1 MRRFVSADRVTALVS
16 SAAAK
21 ARSASPIRLRA
32 TEGGLGCW
40 LALKAPSRAG
50 GEGWFE
56 LEGIAA
62 EAPPPLPPPIRVEGL
77 VEGAPGAPPEFG
89 PRPFVA
95 PFAAALADWTFPNA
109 PVPEAAI
116 AAPAIATVAVPA
128 ARPTPTAAK
137 SPPVRTLAPPR
148 MAEANFGDIQHTA
161 RNIIAAAARSK
172 SVRAGSAELPIP
184 NAT

>member
-1 MRRFVSADRVTALVS
+1 MRKLLSADRVTALVS

-40 LALKAPSRAG
+40 LAFEAPPRAG

-62 EAPPPLPPPIRVEGL
+62 EAPVPLPPPMGLGL
-77 VEGAPGAPPEFG
+77 VEGAPDVLPVVG
-89 PRPFVA
+89 PRPFVPA
-95 PFAAALADWTFPNA
+95 LAGALADWTFPNA

-128 ARPTPTAAK
+128 ARP
-137 SPPVRTLAPPR
+137 
-148 MAEANFGDIQHTA
+148 
-161 RNIIAAAARSK
+161 
-172 SVRAGSAELPIP
+172 
-184 NAT
+184 

>member
-1 MRRFVSADRVTALVS
+1 MRRFVSADRVTALVC

-21 ARSASPIRLRA
+21 ARSASPIRPRA

-40 LALKAPSRAG
+40 LALEAPPRAG

-62 EAPPPLPPPIRVEGL
+62 PPLPPPIGLEGL
-77 VEGAPGAPPEFG
+77 VEGAPGAPPEVG

-109 PVPEAAI
+109 P
-116 AAPAIATVAVPA
+116 
-128 ARPTPTAAK
+128 
-137 SPPVRTLAPPR
+137 
-148 MAEANFGDIQHTA
+148 
-161 RNIIAAAARSK
+161 
-172 SVRAGSAELPIP
+172 
-184 NAT
+184 